1 VEKEL
6 CVLRTKI
13 QFSKY
18 LMIGHQ
24 ISTQNENRWDLLMSS
39 TNRIDKDG
47 LININKVSKVLKIEQ
62 YYKYTRILV
71 DVNV

>member
-1 VEKEL
+1 
-6 CVLRTKI
+6 
-13 QFSKY
+13 
-18 LMIGHQ
+18 MIGHQ